1 MLTPTPKR
9 LADGFRKERDR
20 ERQRKEACG
29 FRKGK
34 LRLPL
39 NLAARS
45 REMQRKSWCPRLRT
59 DFSRSD
65 AFVRRARGVMLN
77 LLAVSAAAWS
87 PRPLVRPG
95 RTLTPPSDNGLLGH
109 PGGSD
114 LSRQWLLQELASELL
129 TEERAP
135 SKQSGGDVRHTRS
148 FPYMTRIGPVHDT
161 YLRSFPYVSTVATP
175 TRSAPCRMMARGK
188 PAATTRQASR
198 RSSSNP
204 EVEAAQPVA
213 AMLQGVATIV
223 SATGAA
229 AGALLCRQAG
239 GAATGSWLSGGCVHE
254 VNPQAAPGSIS
265 RLGRTGR
272 LHSPRFPLRRLGY
285 CWVREPRHRCVRRS
299 VRCSHRCVRRL
310 GLTPLA

>member
-1 MLTPTPKR
+1 
-9 LADGFRKERDR
+9 
-20 ERQRKEACG
+20 
-29 FRKGK
+29 
-34 LRLPL
+34 
-39 NLAARS
+39 
-45 REMQRKSWCPRLRT
+45 
-59 DFSRSD
+59 
-65 AFVRRARGVMLN
+65 MLN

-239 GAATGSWLSGGCVHE
+239 GAATGSWLPEAVFTRSTLRL
-254 VNPQAAPGSIS
+254 PQAPSAAWAALAGSTVLVS
-265 RLGRTGR
+265 
-272 LHSPRFPLRRLGY
+272 HSGALVIAGFASLVIAAFAALFG
-285 CWVREPRHRCVRRS
+285 VVIAAFAVS
-299 VRCSHRCVRRL
+299 
-310 GLTPLA
+310 A

>member
-1 MLTPTPKR
+1 MIGLHVLTPATKVYDGSVLRGSVKPPPLY
-9 LADGFRKERDR
+9 LAPRSPEKGATCFGVLRIDFGEATLPSTFPRGF
-20 ERQRKEACG
+20 
-29 FRKGK
+29 
-34 LRLPL
+34 
-39 NLAARS
+39 
-45 REMQRKSWCPRLRT
+45 
-59 DFSRSD
+59 
-65 AFVRRARGVMLN
+65 MLN

-87 PRPLVRPG
+87 PPLVRPG

-161 YLRSFPYVSTVATP
+161 YLRSFPYVSTVAVP

-198 RSSSNP
+198 LSSSNP

-213 AMLQGVATIV
+213 AMLQGVATLV

-239 GAATGSWLSGGCVHE
+239 GAATGSWLSGGCFHE
-254 VNPQAAPGSIS
+254 VKPQAAPGSIS
-265 RLGRTGR
+265 RLGRAGP

-299 VRCSHRCVRRL
+299 VRCSHRCVRGL

>member
-1 MLTPTPKR
+1 
-9 LADGFRKERDR
+9 
-20 ERQRKEACG
+20 
-29 FRKGK
+29 
-34 LRLPL
+34 
-39 NLAARS
+39 
-45 REMQRKSWCPRLRT
+45 
-59 DFSRSD
+59 
-65 AFVRRARGVMLN
+65 MLN

-229 AGALLCRQAG
+229 AGALVIAG
-239 GAATGSWLSGGCVHE
+239 FASLVIAAF
-254 VNPQAAPGSIS
+254 AALFGVVIAAFAVS
-265 RLGRTGR
+265 
-272 LHSPRFPLRRLGY
+272 
-285 CWVREPRHRCVRRS
+285 
-299 VRCSHRCVRRL
+299 
-310 GLTPLA
+310 A

>member
-1 MLTPTPKR
+1 
-9 LADGFRKERDR
+9 
-20 ERQRKEACG
+20 
-29 FRKGK
+29 
-34 LRLPL
+34 
-39 NLAARS
+39 
-45 REMQRKSWCPRLRT
+45 
-59 DFSRSD
+59 
-65 AFVRRARGVMLN
+65 MLN

-87 PRPLVRPG
+87 PPLVRPG

-161 YLRSFPYVSTVATP
+161 YLRSFPYVSTVAVP

-198 RSSSNP
+198 LSSSNP

-213 AMLQGVATIV
+213 AMLQGVATLV

-229 AGALLCRQAG
+229 AGA
-239 GAATGSWLSGGCVHE
+239 
-254 VNPQAAPGSIS
+254 
-265 RLGRTGR
+265 
-272 LHSPRFPLRRLGY
+272 
-285 CWVREPRHRCVRRS
+285 
-299 VRCSHRCVRRL
+299 
-310 GLTPLA
+310 